1 MLEESGVDVR
11 RYLAALRRSRWLMVG
26 IVVVVTGAALALS
39 LLLPK
44 TYKATSTI
52 VLNVEAGA
60 FGVEDPASQERRLE
74 TLNAL
79 LLSTPVLRQA
89 AEAVPGETAD
99 SLGPVESRVDPAA
112 NLIYITVENGDAD
125 NAAAIAN
132 AIAEAFLT
140 VQAERDRAGLE
151 AEAQNLRE
159 QISALEGQPGT
170 AEQVVLLRQRLADV
184 EVQLVN
190 PAGDIDIAEEATA
203 SAQPASPRPLRNTVL
218 AFFASVFLA
227 VLVALGRDQLRPR
240 IGEPR
245 ELGQILGV
253 PLLAG
258 IPLVGR
264 RFGRRNHIGTIAE
277 HEAYQTLRAALELG
291 APPDTRRTILVCS
304 ALHGEGK
311 TTVTARLGRALAQA
325 GHKTLL
331 ISADL
336 RWPDLHESFDLP
348 VRPGLSDALKLT
360 ERAGVT
366 KELLSATAHK
376 VMVRSSGGA
385 ERRLDVLTS
394 GSKPSDPARLLS
406 SAAAREFFDYVR
418 QFEYDYVLVDAP
430 PVLGIADAQ
439 SLARYT
445 DRVLLVARLDRLSAD
460 HVIDLRDVMD
470 RVSMNTLGLVVIGG
484 RVEES
489 PYFLTGRRSLFRG
502 TPEEEEEEEEEGRRA
517 SFRPT

>member
-11 RYLAALRRSRWLMVG
+11 RYLSALRRSRWLIAG
-26 IVVVVTGAALALS
+26 IVIVVTGAALALS

-52 VLNVEAGA
+52 VLNVEVGA
-60 FGVEDPASQERRLE
+60 LGVEDPESQQRRLE

-79 LLSTPVLRQA
+79 LLSTDVLRRA
-89 AEAVPGETAD
+89 AESVPGETAD
-99 SLGPVESRVDPAA
+99 SLEPVESSVDASA
-112 NLIYITVENGDAD
+112 NLIYITVENGDPQK
-125 NAAAIAN
+125 AAAIAN
-132 AIAEAFLT
+132 AVAEAFLA
-140 VQAERDRAGLE
+140 VQAEQDQERFAAAADR
-151 AEAQNLRE
+151 LRE
-159 QISALEGQPGT
+159 QISQLEGQPGT
-170 AEQVVLLRQRLADV
+170 AEQVALLRQRVADF
-184 EVQLVN
+184 EVQAAN
-190 PAGDIDIAEEATA
+190 PGADLDIAEEATA
-203 SAQPASPRPLRNTVL
+203 PDQPASPRPLRNTVL
-218 AFFASVFLA
+218 AFFASLFLG

-245 ELGQILGV
+245 ELSQLLGV

-291 APPDTRRTILVCS
+291 APPGTRRMILVCS

-336 RWPDLHESFDLP
+336 RWPDLHESFALP

-366 KELLSATAHK
+366 KDLLPATAHK
-376 VMVRSSGGA
+376 VMVRSAGGA

-394 GSKPSDPARLLS
+394 GSKPQDPARLLS
-406 SAAAREFFDYVR
+406 SPAARAFFDYVR

-430 PVLGIADAQ
+430 PMLGIADAQ
-439 SLARYT
+439 TLARET
-445 DRVLLVARLDRLSAD
+445 DRVLLVARLERLSAD
-460 HVIDLRDVMD
+460 HVIDMRDVME
-470 RVSMNTLGLVVIGG
+470 RVNMNSLGLVVIGG

-489 PYFLTGRRSLFRG
+489 PYLLTGRRSLFRG
-502 TPEEEEEEEEEGRRA
+502 TPEQEEEEESRRA
-517 SFRPT
+517 GFGSTT